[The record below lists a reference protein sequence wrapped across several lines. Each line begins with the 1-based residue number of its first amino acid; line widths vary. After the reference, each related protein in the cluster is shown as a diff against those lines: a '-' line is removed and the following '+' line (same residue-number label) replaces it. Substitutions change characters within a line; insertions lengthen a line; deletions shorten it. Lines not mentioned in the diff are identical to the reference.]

1 MKKPIAVLAVVLA
14 IILTVSPMIDAAE
27 PIISLLLDEAPQSLD
42 FSAPY
47 SLRAVI
53 SPSDLLSRLLR
64 TAGMAEALS
73 DEERAYLNDYYPDSL
88 YYSNRLP
95 DGLVTVVSQGEGQ
108 TVTARPYSYVGVNG
122 AEVTYLPVRADCAGQ
137 TALPTQAQDG
147 YTFVFADGEAGVTVY
162 YVGSLTVE
170 AKTAE
175 ALLNF
180 AFREAESARMSGQA
194 FTAYTAALAEYRQY
208 LRALEEYEAQY
219 GAYER
224 YLEAVRLYEQAKA
237 EYEKNLA
244 DRAEYEKKEQA
255 YLAYLAAMETYR
267 ADMDAYRVAYA
278 EYETVA
284 ADYLAYLANLGVLRT
299 SMHAMESLFIKPEGV
314 RCLYEALQN
323 EELVL
328 MFERYRGILTDSFG
342 VPSGDIDA
350 IRSYSDELNGLLREY
365 AAEREKSEEAAFAF
379 YQKNYQTLSRL
390 FNYLYDK
397 MTAIMTP
404 TIYNLMCGKI
414 ELEYGKDASY
424 KKWRIK
430 NVLCHIYLICLCLD
444 DTETAAKTWDFF
456 ADDGD
461 PHTYYFSDLLDQK
474 VIITDTDAADPSAL
488 SWVAEVERVDPPV
501 LPTEPTLVTIP
512 IKPPTLTEPKQPPV
526 QTEPQKPI
534 PKQEPTV
541 PEDIDHGLL
550 LRTEGIQNALADGR
564 LVERS
569 VPDITE
575 WTLTLP
581 EIVQT
586 VAAEDVGAFVR
597 AFGADGSLLG
607 ELAAGQRLSELPAP
621 SGSLRD
627 DCFDYTFAGWSLSP
641 TEMTE
646 PPQVPEEPV
655 CVYALYTAEPRHFAV
670 TFRSGGQTVEAT
682 FALGE
687 TPSFPEAIPTKP
699 SDAEHDYVFSTWSP
713 ALRPVRSDCAYDALF
728 LTEERQYTVTFCL
741 GDQMLSRT
749 YGYRDEPS
757 CPVLPISFI
766 KDGRLYEFTAWD
778 KELVPVESDTVY
790 TAQYRQT
797 VLAALPEPS
806 EGAIRLTDTPAGYSL
821 ETTSTAL
828 VLSGLWERCVAEGKR
843 LTIFFSDIGVSL
855 SMDTEAIADT
865 VRKNGVALSLLR
877 EDGEEGKG
885 LGVAFADKEG
895 RTISPAGYLRLE
907 LPHGFDGDANIYA
920 KGTYAEGFYNDS
932 VPCESKDGK
941 TAILIE
947 SGVSYKLMRRF
958 SLTVVSGEGGSAYAE
973 RTLWNEGE
981 TVMLFFDPHAEH
993 EVGTVTMTRT
1003 DTKDGIAQE
1012 NPTKPVMPSC
1022 DATIFVEFVPKL
1034 YTVTFVWHGKTE
1046 STQYR
1051 LGESVV
1057 VPKIDASFEENG
1069 YFYTFIGWS
1078 APVIPVTADMTYTAK
1093 YYSVRIEEV
1102 SDNGEGGA
1110 IVGIVRRFA
1119 PPFALFVLLLGV
1131 AIAMPTVTVVILR
1144 RKKKKRKQKKQERS
1158 GKSNEGTI

>member
-1 MKKPIAVLAVVLA
+1 MKKSIVGLSFLLAVILLALPIAN
-14 IILTVSPMIDAAE
+14 AAE
-27 PIISLLLDEAPQSLD
+27 PIVSLLSDEVPPSLD

-47 SLRAVI
+47 SLRAMI
-53 SPSDLLSRLLR
+53 SPADLLSRLLR

-73 DEERAYLNDYYPDSL
+73 EEEWAYLNDYYPESL

-95 DGLVTVVSQGEGQ
+95 DGLVTVVKQGEGQ
-108 TVTARPYSYVGVNG
+108 MVTAHPYSYVGANG
-122 AEVTYLPVRADCAGQ
+122 AEVTYLPVRASGAGQ
-137 TALPTQAQDG
+137 TVLPARTSDG
-147 YTFVFADGEAGVTVY
+147 YTFLLADGEADVTVY
-162 YVGSLTVE
+162 YAGSLTVE
-170 AKTAE
+170 ATTAE
-175 ALLNF
+175 SLLNF
-180 AFREAESARMSGQA
+180 AFREAESARTSGQA

-224 YLEAVRLYEQAKA
+224 YLEAVRLYEQALA
-237 EYEKNLA
+237 EYQKNLA
-244 DRAEYEKKEQA
+244 ERAEYEKKEQA
-255 YLAYLAAMETYR
+255 YRAYLTAMETYR
-267 ADMDAYRVAYA
+267 ADREAYRLAYA

-284 ADYLAYLANLGVLRT
+284 AEYLAYLENLSVLRT
-299 SMHAMESLFIKPEGV
+299 AMHAMESLFIKPEGV

-350 IRSYSDELNGLLREY
+350 IRAYSDELNGLLRQY

-379 YQKNYQTLSRL
+379 YRKNYEAISRL
-390 FNYLYDK
+390 FTYLYGK

-414 ELEYGKDASY
+414 ELEYGEEASY

-444 DTETAAKTWDFF
+444 DTQTAAKTWDFF

-461 PHTYYFSDLLDQK
+461 PHTYYFSDLLGQK
-474 VIITDTDAADPSAL
+474 VIITDTNAADPSAL
-488 SWVAEVERVDPPV
+488 SWVAEVERVEPPV
-501 LPTEPTLVTIP
+501 LPTEPTPVAIP
-512 IKPPTLTEPKQPPV
+512 VKPPVL
-526 QTEPQKPI
+526 TEPQKPAV
-534 PKQEPTV
+534 QVEPQKPTAKDEPAV

-564 LVERS
+564 LSERRLPDTVWTVE
-569 VPDITE
+569 
-575 WTLTLP
+575 LP
-581 EIVQT
+581 E
-586 VAAEDVGAFVR
+586 VAKAAVADGERAFVR
-597 AFGADGSLLG
+597 AFGADGALVG
-607 ELAAGQRLSELPAP
+607 ELAAGQSLSALPEAAQTWQ
-621 SGSLRD
+621 D
-627 DCFDYTFAGWSLSP
+627 DCFDYTFVGWSLSP
-641 TEMTE
+641 TEMTV
-646 PPQVPEEPV
+646 PPQMPEESV
-655 CVYALYTAEPRHFAV
+655 CVYALYTAEPRRFAV
-670 TFRSGGQTVEAT
+670 TFRSGGRTVEAT

-687 TPSFPEAIPTKP
+687 NPSFPEAIPTKP

-713 ALRPVRSDCAYDALF
+713 ALRPVRSDCTYDALF
-728 LTEERQYTVTFCL
+728 LTEERQYTVTFAL
-741 GDQMLSRT
+741 GDRTITRT

-757 CPVLPISFI
+757 CPILPASFI
-766 KDGRLYEFTAWD
+766 KDGCLYEFTAWD

-797 VLAALPEPS
+797 VLAALPEAS
-806 EGAIRLTDTPAGYSL
+806 EEALRLTDTPAGYSL
-821 ETTSTAL
+821 ETTSAAL
-828 VLSGLWERCVAEGKR
+828 VLSGLWERCAVENKR
-843 LTIFFSDIGVSL
+843 LTISFSEVGVSV
-855 SMDTEAIADT
+855 SMDTEAIADI
-865 VRKNGVALSLLR
+865 VKKKGAVLFLLR
-877 EDGEEGKG
+877 EDGAEGKG
-885 LGVAFADKEG
+885 IGIAVADTAG
-895 RTISPAGYLRLE
+895 RVLSPTGYLRME

-920 KGTYAEGFYNDS
+920 RGTYAEGFYNDS

-958 SLTVVSGEGGSAYAE
+958 SLTVVSEEGGSAYAE

-981 TVMLFFDPHAEH
+981 TVLLFFDPHAEH

-1003 DTKDGIAQE
+1003 DTGEVITQE
-1012 NPTKPVMPSC
+1012 DPTKPVMPSC
-1022 DATIFVEFVPKL
+1022 DATILVKFVPRL

-1051 LGESVV
+1051 LGEAVT
-1057 VPKIDASFEENG
+1057 VPKIDASFEEAG

-1078 APVIPVTADMTYTAK
+1078 APVIPVTADATYTAK
-1093 YYSVRIEEV
+1093 YYSVRIEQV

-1110 IVGIVRRFA
+1110 IGGIVRRFA
-1119 PPFALFVLLLGV
+1119 PPIALFVILLGV
-1131 AIAMPTVTVVILR
+1131 AVAMPTVTLVVLR
-1144 RKKKKRKQKKQERS
+1144 RKKKKNKRKKQERS
-1158 GKSNEGTI
+1158 EKNDERTI